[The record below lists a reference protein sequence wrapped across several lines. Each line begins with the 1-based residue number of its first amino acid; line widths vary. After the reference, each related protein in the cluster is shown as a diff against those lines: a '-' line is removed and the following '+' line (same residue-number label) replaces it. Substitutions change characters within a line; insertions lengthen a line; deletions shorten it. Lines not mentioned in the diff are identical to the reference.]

1 MKYCVWFCSCL
12 CKVCSRVSSYS
23 LCGLSLTL
31 PQTLRAFKT
40 KRQNEVVS
48 IDSDSDEPTPKR
60 AKDDTAIKISRIES
74 KVNYVREDVYA
85 MKEAIKDILHLNEK
99 SKLPMGLQ

>member
-1 MKYCVWFCSCL
+1 MQSLLTCFILFALWSFSNT
-12 CKVCSRVSSYS
+12 SSD
-23 LCGLSLTL
+23 TK
-31 PQTLRAFKT
+31 AFKT
-40 KRQNEVVS
+40 KCQNEVVS

-74 KVNYVREDVYA
+74 KVNYVREDVDA

>member
-1 MKYCVWFCSCL
+1 
-12 CKVCSRVSSYS
+12 
-23 LCGLSLTL
+23 
-31 PQTLRAFKT
+31 
-40 KRQNEVVS
+40 VS

-60 AKDDTAIKISRIES
+60 AKDDTAVKISRIES
-74 KVNYVREDVYA
+74 KVNDVREDVGA